1 MRPSEHATHVGLDVC
16 TNQPPMRLADKR
28 LGLLMNQAS
37 VDAEVRPASD
47 VIESVF
53 PGQLA
58 ALFSPQH
65 GPGGTQQAN
74 MIETPHGLDPQSG
87 LPIYSLYSETRRP
100 TREMLQQID
109 CLVIDLQDVGV
120 RVYTYIWTVVEC
132 LKAAAEVGL
141 SVLILDRPNPLGGEQ
156 VEGPLLEPG
165 FESFVGGAA
174 IPMRHALT
182 IGELARF
189 LNRELAIDAELEVIP
204 LPHWSPG
211 QLFPQLHRCWIPPSP
226 NLPYF
231 DSALVYPGQVLLEGT
246 NLSEGRGTARPFE
259 VLGAPWVDA
268 ELLHEAVSQLELPG
282 VEVSTTQFVPTF
294 DKCLGQ
300 DCQGLSLQVTDAS
313 LFRPYKTTARILS
326 VIRQMWPDQFQWL
339 SPPYE
344 YEHEKMPI
352 DIISGSCRLREE
364 LDDGSDNEP
373 AALECLLELD
383 EAAWWDRVA
392 ESLLYPR
399 SFAGVST

>member
-1 MRPSEHATHVGLDVC
+1 
-16 TNQPPMRLADKR
+16 
-28 LGLLMNQAS
+28 
-37 VDAEVRPASD
+37 
-47 VIESVF
+47 
-53 PGQLA
+53 
-58 ALFSPQH
+58 
-65 GPGGTQQAN
+65 
-74 MIETPHGLDPQSG
+74 
-87 LPIYSLYSETRRP
+87 
-100 TREMLQQID
+100 
-109 CLVIDLQDVGV
+109 
-120 RVYTYIWTVVEC
+120 VVEC
-132 LKAAAEVGL
+132 LKAAAEVEL

-204 LPHWSPG
+204 LQHWSPG

-282 VEVSTTQFVPTF
+282 VEVSTTRFVPTF
-294 DKCLGQ
+294 DKCLGR

-313 LFRPYKTTARILS
+313 LFRPYMTTARILS
-326 VIRQMWPDQFQWL
+326 VIRQNWPDQFQWL

-352 DIISGSCRLREE
+352 DIISGSCRLREA

-373 AALECLLELD
+373 AALEGLLELD

-399 SFAGVST
+399 SFAGGSTSP